1 MTALFLGLSRAGFGT
16 VASDTPELGEFDEI
30 LSRYGEPAPGAIAPA

>member
-16 VASDTPELGEFDEI
+16 VPSDTPELGEFDEI
-30 LSRYGEPAPGAIAPA
+30 LSRYDDTTRGAVSPA